1 MSLITTSSC
10 VGNGGDGDGGEGIGE
25 VVYKWMMKLLAVK
38 Q

>member
-1 MSLITTSSC
+1 MKMSLITTSSC
-10 VGNGGDGDGGEGIGE
+10 VGNGGEGIGE